1 MHELHRMLLSAE
13 VKDLS
18 AEVSRLF
25 SELDRRLPSAQTLP
39 ANVCVPALDVRE
51 RDEMFEVIVDLPGV
65 TADRVRVLIKDGVV
79 LLVGEKLPQ
88 SPAGGPEARF
98 HLVER
103 GFGRFARAV
112 RLSSAVDAGR
122 ARARLRLGELHVEIP
137 KIAERRG
144 QEFPVPV
151 EEPVG

>member
-13 VKDLS
+13 VRDLS

-25 SELDRRLPSAQTLP
+25 SELDRQLVPSQALP

-65 TADRVRVLIKDGVV
+65 AGDRVRVLIKDGVV
-79 LLVGEKLPQ
+79 LLVGEKLPRGRT
-88 SPAGGPEARF
+88 AGPEARF

-112 RLSSAVDAGR
+112 RLSGAVDAGR
-122 ARARLRLGELHVEIP
+122 ARARLQSGELHVEIP

-151 EEPVG
+151 EEPLG

>member
-13 VKDLS
+13 VRELS
-18 AEVSRLF
+18 DEVSRLF
-25 SELDRRLPSAQTLP
+25 SELDGRCPSPQALP

-51 RDEMFEVIVDLPGV
+51 TDEAFEVIVDLPGV
-65 TADRVRVLIKDGVV
+65 AVDRVRVLLKDGVV
-79 LLVGEKLPQ
+79 LLVGEKLPRG
-88 SPAGGPEARF
+88 PAGGPDARF

-112 RLSSAVDAGR
+112 RLAGPVDAGR
-122 ARARLRLGELHVEIP
+122 ARARFRSGELHVEVP

-144 QEFPVPV
+144 QEFRVPV